1 MEIIKFDEKYRAD
14 MIYMILNAK
23 NALGKIPTLNEELL
37 DIKSNYFDKG
47 HCFWIAIDEVDRVIG
62 CSLICKI

>member
-23 NALGKIPTLNEELL
+23 NALGKIPNLSEELL

-47 HCFWIAIDEVDRVIG
+47 HYFWIAIDEVDRVIG